1 MKNNSK
7 ILKIPLSNSEEIN
20 RYGILMK
27 MVEDSIPLKLEKIYP
42 AVLNKTTGVYIETEL
57 SGKRFFSEIEIL
69 KLYSRKLVYTEGER
83 HRIFW

>member
-1 MKNNSK
+1 MIKNKNIQK
-7 ILKIPLSNSEEIN
+7 LPLTSSDEIN

-42 AVLNKTTGVYIETEL
+42 AVLGKTTGVYIETEL
-57 SGKRFFSEIEIL
+57 SGKRFFPEIEVL
-69 KLYSRKLVYTEGER
+69 KLYSRSLVYTQGER

>member
-1 MKNNSK
+1 MKNNK
-7 ILKIPLSNSEEIN
+7 ILKLGLSTSDQIN

-42 AVLNKTTGVYIETEL
+42 AVLDKITGVYIETEL
-57 SGKRFFSEIEIL
+57 SGKRFFSEIDIL

-83 HRIFW
+83 HRVFW

>member
-1 MKNNSK
+1 MKNNK
-7 ILKIPLSNSEEIN
+7 ILKLPLSNSDQIN
-20 RYGILMK
+20 RFGILMK

-42 AVLNKTTGVYIETEL
+42 AVLNSITGVYIETEL

-69 KLYSRKLVYTEGER
+69 KLYSRSLVYTQGER